1 MAIKQD
7 VNAPLI
13 VTIGVIS
20 GMLLLVA
27 VFGVQAW
34 FFHEEDTTLRQK
46 WDAAPNVQYNTM
58 RDDQRHQIETAG
70 VSRGKEK
77 FRTIPIEVAMQK
89 IVDTGGKLPTTQP
102 GAK

>member
-20 GMLLLVA
+20 AMLLLVA
-27 VFGVQAW
+27 IFGMQAW
-34 FFHEEDTTLRQK
+34 FFHEESTSLVEK
-46 WDAAPNVQYNTM
+46 WNDAPNVQLNDM

-77 FRTIPIEVAMQK
+77 FRTIPIEIAMQK

-102 GAK
+102 SGK

>member
-20 GMLLLVA
+20 AMLLLVA

-34 FFHEEDTTLRQK
+34 FFHEEDTTLSQK
-46 WDAAPNVQYNTM
+46 WDAAPNVQYNDM

-102 GAK
+102 KTK